1 MADILAGIGT
11 RQHPQTKQADPRQ
24 VKNAAG
30 GYTFK
35 TGDWEHLHR
44 FLTLGVEG
52 GTYYAN
58 AKDFAAENA
67 EVVFRCAAQDPVKLV
82 EEIVKISTEGRA
94 PRQNPAIFALAA
106 ASAVADDEGRK
117 AALAAIPAVC
127 RTATHLFLFAKYAK
141 NFRGWGRGLR
151 NAIGAWYTEKPV
163 DKVAYQA
170 VKYRNREGYTHRD
183 LLRLSH
189 PHTDDASRAA
199 LFRWITH
206 PDVPEGLFRDN
217 EQVELPALVEDFI
230 EAQSLQTVPEWV
242 TIISRGNGISWE
254 MLPDAAL
261 GSASVWEALLAQGIP
276 QTALMRQL
284 PRLTN
289 LGLTTGNS
297 GRMIAEQLQDSER
310 LKKGRVHPIN
320 VLVAQRTYAGGR
332 GIKGKMTWQPTRQI
346 TDALDAA
353 FYNAYGAVE
362 PSGKRILLA
371 CDISGSMDTPVSGLP
386 ITCREAVGALTLV
399 TANVESDCGIVGFTS
414 NSTRMSWSN
423 WRDSTVLTEL
433 DISPRR
439 RLDDVCRYMQGLPM
453 GGTDIALPMIWAR
466 EQGLEFDAFVTYTDN
481 ETWAGSIHPH
491 EALRRYR
498 EQINPNARMVVVA
511 MTGTGNTVCDPN
523 DLLSLEVSGFDS
535 AVPNLITD
543 FVRGEI

>member
-11 RQHPQTKQADPRQ
+11 RRHSQTKQADPRQ

-30 GYTFK
+30 GYTFEV
-35 TGDWEHLHR
+35 GDWERLHR

-52 GTYYAN
+52 GTYYAS
-58 AKDFAAENA
+58 AKDFAEEHAGI
-67 EVVFRCAAQDPVKLV
+67 VFRCASLDPVKLV
-82 EEIVKISTEGRA
+82 SEIVKISTEGRA

-106 ASAVADDEGRK
+106 ASAVADDAGRK
-117 AALAAIPAVC
+117 AALDAIPAVC

-151 NAIGAWYTEKPV
+151 KAVGAWYTDKPL
-163 DKVAYQA
+163 DKLAYQA

-189 PHTDDASRAA
+189 PVADTASRAA
-199 LFRWITH
+199 LFKWITH
-206 PDVPEGLFRDN
+206 PDVPEGVFVDN
-217 EQVELPALVEDFI
+217 EQVELPSLVEDFI
-230 EAQSLQTVPEWV
+230 ETQSLQTVPEWV
-242 TIISRGNGISWE
+242 TIINRGNGISWE

-261 GSASVWEALLAQGIP
+261 GSAAVWEALLEQGLP

-289 LGLTTGNS
+289 LGLVTGNS
-297 GRMIAEQLQDSER
+297 GRKIAEQLQDSDR

-320 VLVAQRTYAGGR
+320 VLVAQRTYASGR
-332 GIKGKMTWQPTRQI
+332 GKGSTWQPNRQI

-353 FYNAYGAVE
+353 FYAAYGAVE

-386 ITCREAVGALTLV
+386 ITCREAVGALALV

-414 NSTRMSWSN
+414 NSTRMSWGS
-423 WRDSTVLTEL
+423 WRDNTVLTEL

-439 RLDDVCRYMQGLPM
+439 RLDDVCRYMQLLPM
-453 GGTDIALPMIWAR
+453 GGTDIALPMTWAQ
-466 EQGLEFDAFVTYTDN
+466 ENDQEFDAFVTYTDN